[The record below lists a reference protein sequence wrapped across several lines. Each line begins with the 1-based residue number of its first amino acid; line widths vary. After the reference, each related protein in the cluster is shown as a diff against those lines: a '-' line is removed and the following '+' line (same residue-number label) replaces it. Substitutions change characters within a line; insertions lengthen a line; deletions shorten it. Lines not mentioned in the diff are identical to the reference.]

1 VTTARPGGAC
11 ACPIP
16 RAGSPGWS
24 WRRQKL
30 PVPGRHLRHGRLAV
44 LAWPGV
50 EFEGLDEQLL
60 SEGGGGVHLLPE
72 KAQVVGVL
80 HAQNGLGDLG
90 PLLAELFGELLV
102 AS

>member
-1 VTTARPGGAC
+1 
-11 ACPIP
+11 
-16 RAGSPGWS
+16 
-24 WRRQKL
+24 
-30 PVPGRHLRHGRLAV
+30 
-44 LAWPGV
+44 V

-80 HAQNGLGDLG
+80 HAQNGLGHLG

-102 AS
+102 AG